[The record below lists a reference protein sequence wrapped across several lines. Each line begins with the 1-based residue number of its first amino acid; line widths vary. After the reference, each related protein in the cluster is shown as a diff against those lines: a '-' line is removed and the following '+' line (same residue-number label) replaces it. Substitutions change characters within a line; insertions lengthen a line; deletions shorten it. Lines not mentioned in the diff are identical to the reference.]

1 MASDCKARP
10 VQLESLSGEA
20 WARYQQKL
28 MQSGYNVPDPFSLSD
43 WTDSVHSW
51 PQVEYGDI
59 YNYLINSPGIFTQD
73 TMKAFKS
80 LDAYSMYHAGHVQAV
95 LYHEIHK
102 DSPVCALKS
111 KVIPSMRVTEAPHE
125 AWVLVNKTSG
135 EVSTAH
141 CTCMAG

>member
-1 MASDCKARP
+1 MDQDRP
-10 VQLESLSGEA
+10 AELTSLTNEA
-20 WARYQQKL
+20 WARYKQKL
-28 MQSGYNVPDPFSLSD
+28 ALSGFNVPDPFTLSD

-51 PQVEYGDI
+51 PEVEYGDI

-80 LDAYSMYHAGHVQAV
+80 LDAYSLYHAGHVHAV
-95 LYHEIHK
+95 LYHNIDK

-111 KVIPSMRVTEAPHE
+111 KVTPSMRVSESPHQ
-125 AWVLVNKTSG
+125 AWVLIDKKTG
-135 EVSTAH
+135 AVSTAH